1 MSAIDVGASRQM
13 RTPDQLNRAIRL
25 TSPSAWLLLLVLAL
39 CVGGVLAW
47 SVLGRVSIY
56 VYGPGV
62 IQLADGVVYD
72 VNANAQGIVSSIEV
86 KPGDRVKA
94 GDEMFKINQLA
105 LTAQRDA
112 TAKTLKGQKDEYD
125 SYKSRS
131 DADVKNRKDNT
142 AAQITALQS
151 DLKDQ
156 QENLKQLKEIHT
168 AQKGLLEKGLSTQ
181 PQVESTFADLIS
193 VEQAIRDIQDKI
205 GTLQLDQVEF
215 ENQVDTNLAAMRIDL
230 LTTEG
235 QLEDLNAQL
244 AFGSTILSPADGLV
258 TDVTTEANS
267 VVNAGALL
275 AVVEAGESSLGV
287 QGYLPIGQGKRVQPG
302 MRAEIAPTSVERDIY
317 GSLRGTVLSVSTL
330 PLTEAGL
337 QNVLGNRALVSQLMA
352 EGAPIQVTV
361 ALEADPGTESGFRWT
376 SSAGPPD
383 PAHPRHHRQR
393 ARPDAGPAADHPRH
407 PDPADMV
414 CGRVT
419 GPEPARAGPE

>member
-1 MSAIDVGASRQM
+1 MSAIDIGASRQM

-39 CVGGVLAW
+39 CIGGVLAW
-47 SVLGRVSIY
+47 SILGRVSIY

-62 IQLADGVVYD
+62 IQLANGVVYD
-72 VNANAQGIVSSIEV
+72 VNANAQGIVSSIEI
-86 KPGDRVKA
+86 KPGDRIKA

-112 TAKTLKGQKDEYD
+112 TAKTLKGQQDEYD

-131 DADVKNRKDNT
+131 DADVKRRNDNT
-142 AAQITALQS
+142 TAQITALQS

-156 QENLKQLKEIHT
+156 QENLKQLEQIHE

-181 PQVESTFADLIS
+181 PQVESTFSDLIS

-215 ENQVDTNLAAMRIDL
+215 ENEVDTNLAAMRIDL

-267 VVNAGALL
+267 VVDAGALL
-275 AVVEAGESSLGV
+275 AVVEAGDSSLAV

-302 MRAEIAPTSVERDIY
+302 MRAEISPTSVERDIY
-317 GSLRGTVLSVSTL
+317 GSLRGTVRSVSTL
-330 PLTEAGL
+330 PLTEAGV
-337 QNVLGNRALVSQLMA
+337 QSVLGNRALVSQLMA

-361 ALEADPGTESGFRWT
+361 ELETDPGTQSGFRWT
-376 SSAGPPD
+376 SSAGPPID
-383 PAHPRHHRQR
+383 LTPGTTANVRVLTQD
-393 ARPDAGPAADHPRH
+393 RPPITLVIPILQTWFSED
-407 PDPADMV
+407 
-414 CGRVT
+414 
-419 GPEPARAGPE
+419 